1 MSKILNLQELRSFGL
16 NPADW
21 LVAKLRSAKHMVL
34 LHRREADLRL
44 LVEMKGRTIA
54 AVKVP
59 LRLSAL
65 SSRQG

>member
-1 MSKILNLQELRSFGL
+1 
-16 NPADW
+16 
-21 LVAKLRSAKHMVL
+21 MVL